1 MKLEK
6 IIIELNKYLECEDI
20 VIIEQL
26 KQDLEEQLR
35 KETAYKTTSKSRVN
49 AIAKM
54 QKYNTKHV
62 RENLNGYAKNNEQFI
77 FTNSYYLVSI
87 NDSLGYEDN
96 NRNFSSLLNT
106 FDRIISEDNKIELD
120 YNNIMSSYKLKE
132 KFYNIQGI
140 NFDSEYLKQFID
152 ILGNDLTVYLD
163 KKDLILY
170 VENKENEK
178 GVLLGCKTY

>member
-6 IIIELNKYLECEDI
+6 IIIELNKYIEYADLE
-20 VIIEQL
+20 IIKQL
-26 KQDLEEQLR
+26 KSDLEEQLR
-35 KETAYKTTSKSRVN
+35 RETAYKTTSKSRVN

-54 QKYNTKHV
+54 QKYNTKRGYEH
-62 RENLNGYAKNNEQFI
+62 LNGYAKNDKQFI

-96 NRNFSSLLNT
+96 NKNFSNILNT
-106 FDRIISEDNKIELD
+106 FDRVISEDNKIELD

-132 KFYNIQGI
+132 KVCNIQGI
-140 NFDSEYLKQFID
+140 NFDSEYIKQFID
-152 ILGNDLTVYLD
+152 ILGTDLIVYLD
-163 KKDLILY
+163 KNDLILY
-170 VENKENEK
+170 AENKENEK